1 MMALR
6 DIICFS
12 QMSEIN
18 LKQKE
23 LVEWKLHSVNGKNTE
38 VSCMAT
44 SKPKILRVRNTMSW

>member
-12 QMSEIN
+12 QMSEII
-18 LKQKE
+18 LTQKE

-44 SKPKILRVRNTMSW
+44 SKPKILRVRNTMSR